1 MSDKKKFPRTGFGRL
16 AGDMVRRYYTHDVA
30 RDSAALTYYLLF
42 AIFPLLIFIS
52 TLLGLFPDK
61 LLEVYQA
68 LRYFYV
74 YDFGF
79 TVKGALEILPVLYI
93 VLTAALVPIMYR
105 RFRKR
110 PVR

>member
-52 TLLGLFPDK
+52 TLLAFWSW
-61 LLEVYQA
+61 
-68 LRYFYV
+68 
-74 YDFGF
+74 
-79 TVKGALEILPVLYI
+79 
-93 VLTAALVPIMYR
+93 TARISPPCWSRCCR
-105 RFRKR
+105 RTC
-110 PVR
+110 